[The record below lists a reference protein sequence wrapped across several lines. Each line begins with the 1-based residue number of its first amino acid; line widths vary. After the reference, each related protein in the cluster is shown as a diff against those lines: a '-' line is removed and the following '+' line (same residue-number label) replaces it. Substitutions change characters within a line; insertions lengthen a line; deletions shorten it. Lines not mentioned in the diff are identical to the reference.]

1 MKRLVIALG
10 AATLALCGPVAAAEN
25 GITKDEIV
33 IGAFLPLQ
41 SGLAAGAAQVRD
53 GANAYAQYIN
63 DQGGIN
69 GRKIRWI
76 TENDSYNPQQAVAA
90 TRKLVERDEIF
101 AIVSPLGTVT
111 SLAVLPYVSQKKIPM
126 IGPIVGSPKLL
137 EPAEREVFGVL
148 PSGVNRGRAVARHA
162 VEEMKGKSIAIFAQ
176 NDDFGKDV
184 RDGVSEHLKSAG
196 QSLVA
201 EASYAPNDAD
211 MSSQVARLRAANP
224 DVVILAGIPK
234 PLSLFINE
242 AAKQG
247 WNPKYVGPSQLSD
260 PLMVEL
266 AGKNV
271 DGTEI
276 IFDVA
281 LQNSPAASKAN
292 EILAKYAPQTRP
304 GYFAYNGMI
313 GMMLFAEAVKR
324 AGPEPTREKVITELE
339 KFKDFRSDIFPP
351 VSYSPGN
358 HAGVKTFGVAKWVDG
373 KLEVVK
379 GW

>member
-1 MKRLVIALG
+1 MKMTRIALG
-10 AATLALCGPVAAAEN
+10 LIGAVGLCSPALAEN
-25 GITKDEIV
+25 GVTKDEIV

-53 GANAYAQYIN
+53 GALAYAQHIN

-69 GRKIRWI
+69 GRKIKWL

-90 TRKLVERDEIF
+90 TRKLVDRDEIF
-101 AIVSPLGTVT
+101 AVVSPLGTVT
-111 SLAVLPYVSQKKIPM
+111 AMAVLPYLVQKNIPM
-126 IGPIVGSPKLL
+126 IGPVVGSPKLL
-137 EPAEREVFGVL
+137 EPTDRVVFGVL
-148 PSGVNRGRAVARHA
+148 PSGVTRGKAVAQHA
-162 VEEMKGKSIAIFAQ
+162 VEEMKGKSIAVFSQ

-184 RDGVSEHLKSAG
+184 RDGAVEYLKSKGMSIA
-196 QSLVA
+196 A

-211 MSSQVARLRAANP
+211 MSSQVAKLRAANP
-224 DVVILAGIPK
+224 DVVVLAGIPK

-247 WNPKYVGPSQLSD
+247 WKPKYVGPSQLTD

-266 AGKNV
+266 SGDNV
-271 DGTEI
+271 NGTEI
-276 IFDVA
+276 IYDVA
-281 LQNSPAASKAN
+281 LQNSPAASEAN
-292 EILAKYAPQTRP
+292 AILAKYAPQTRP

-324 AGPEPTREKVITELE
+324 AGTEPTREKVITELE
-339 KFKDFRSDIFPP
+339 KLQQFKSGIFPP
-351 VSYSPGN
+351 ISYAPNN
-358 HAGVKTFGVAKWVDG
+358 HAGVKTFGVAKWENG
-373 KLEVVK
+373 KLEMVK